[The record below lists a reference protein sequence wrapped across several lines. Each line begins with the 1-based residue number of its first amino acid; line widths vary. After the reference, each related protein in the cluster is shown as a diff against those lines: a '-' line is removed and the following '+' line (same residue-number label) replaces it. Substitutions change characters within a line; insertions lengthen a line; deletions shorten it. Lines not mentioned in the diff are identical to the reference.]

1 MLRKNKYADVIGDI
15 QENVSGVLVRNLNVK
30 NKEIYILCIQ
40 QITDR
45 ASLSENIIKP
55 VLQYSGEE
63 EITED
68 LIMKS
73 VISMDDI
80 FLDDDKNR
88 ISDYI
93 LSGKSVIIVSDCKK
107 YLVAN
112 TLSYEKRN
120 VESPEIEASIRSPRD
135 AFVENIDSNISLI
148 RYRIKDAAL
157 KIDNYIVGKRTK
169 TSVAV
174 IYMGDIVNPGYV
186 TEIEN
191 KIEQINVDGILE
203 SGYLQKYISDNSK
216 SLFPQIGICERS
228 DAACANI
235 LDGKVCILVNGS
247 NLALIAPKTFI
258 EFFDAGDDHY
268 DNTYYGMFIKF
279 LRFFSLLISLT
290 MSSLYVAVVAF
301 HPDFLPPQYIL
312 ALAAS
317 RVGVPVNA
325 VLEATSMEILLELL
339 REANLR
345 LPKKIGTSIGI
356 VGTIVIGQ
364 ALVSAG
370 LVSSPMIIIVSLSSL
385 ASYAV
390 PDYTIM
396 NPIRLLKYL
405 MIFLTALFGL
415 FGFIMGLSIILI
427 KLTSMTSFGI
437 PYTAPVAPFSFK
449 AVKNFV
455 LSNVVL
461 SEERPD
467 YLNLKDEKR
476 K

>member
-73 VISMDDI
+73 VVSMDDI
-80 FLDDDKNR
+80 FLDDDENR

-112 TLSYEKRN
+112 TLSFEKRN

-135 AFVENIDSNISLI
+135 AFVENIDSNLSLI

-174 IYMGDIVNPGYV
+174 IYMGDIVNPRYV
-186 TEIEN
+186 MEIKN

-203 SGYLQKYISDNSK
+203 SGYLQKYISDNSQ
-216 SLFPQIGICERS
+216 SMFPQIGICERS

-268 DNTYYGMFIKF
+268 DHTYYGMFIKF

-290 MSSLYVAVVAF
+290 LSSLYVAVVAF